1 MASGAPFAIT
11 PTMLARAATIGAVS
25 ATLSARENVRAW
37 RVTEI
42 AAGLG
47 LGGLIAA
54 TASGAVDP
62 SRLLGADAVETG
74 EASLPVAVGIGA
86 GTAVAVVA
94 VSEIGLRLQGR
105 FEEWSDRVTGRPR
118 LTVALLAAAISL
130 GTDLVERQVS
140 GLPEEAT
147 ATS

>member
-1 MASGAPFAIT
+1 MASGAPLAIT

-42 AAGLG
+42 GAGLG
-47 LGGLIAA
+47 LGGLVAA
-54 TASGAVDP
+54 ASGAVDP

-74 EASLPVAVGIGA
+74 EASLPVAVGIGV